1 MKYMLFLTRL
11 EKLEGTYFI
20 DSTAVLYHLARG
32 MTGLFRHYFYRI
44 GNFLIGPLHSFFG
57 GTSKGLKLKFRPKN
71 K

>member
-1 MKYMLFLTRL
+1 MLFLTWL

-44 GNFLIGPLHSFFG
+44 GNFLIGPFIESSTPFLEAP
-57 GTSKGLKLKFRPKN
+57 LKA
-71 K
+71 